1 MSNIINGKEYPLAK
15 IFSSDFEFKIPPY
28 QRPYAWT
35 ENEVTELF
43 EDLLSFS
50 QENQDEDYFLGSIV
64 LIKDEKYPYSEVIDG
79 QQRLTSLCIL
89 LAAIAASSDEE
100 DKKDYLSYIMEP
112 GKKSMGLEAKPRLTL
127 RDMDKDFF
135 REYIQELHFEALCS
149 LTKSQLKTEAQEH
162 IQKNSKVFM
171 DKIKEKF
178 ADNKEKLLNFGSFV
192 VQHCYF
198 VVVSSPSSQ
207 SAFRVF
213 SVLNN
218 RGLDLLPCDIIKADI
233 IGKIPQDKQ
242 EKYTTLWEN
251 IENQTGRDN
260 FNELFGHIRMI
271 AAKQKQQKTL
281 LEEFRVFVLG
291 DNMNSE
297 SIIDNIIQPYAD
309 AYRILTRCDFQS
321 SEDAT
326 PINRLLRWLNKI
338 DNNDWLPP
346 AILFFSKHHQYK
358 ECLDFLTKLERLAA
372 VMHICANNVNY
383 RISRYAQI
391 IEDITIGKDLSNL
404 ELLPSETSLMFNLL
418 NGDVYTELTSVRR
431 NYLLLR
437 LDSFVSDGSAQY
449 SPATLTIE
457 HVLPQQPAVDSAWI
471 RDWPNQA
478 KRQEWTHRLANLVPL
493 PRAKNSEAQ
502 NYDFDVKKEKYF
514 TGSKGTSSYA
524 LTSQVLNESEWTE
537 KVLVKRQKML
547 LDTLKNK
554 WNFDDN
560 FGNPIMDTL
569 AKTDYKNKA
578 KKLTFEL
585 LGIPVGSELT
595 FFKKQSVKCIVKDK
609 ENTVSYDGQEYAL
622 STLAL
627 KLLHECGF
635 KWKTARGADHFL
647 YKGMKLSDMP
657 HAK

>member
-1 MSNIINGKEYPLAK
+1 MSSIINGKEYPLAK

-35 ENEVTELF
+35 ENEVTDLF

-50 QENQDEDYFLGSIV
+50 QGNQDEDYFLGSIV
-64 LIKDEKYPYSEVIDG
+64 LIKEEKSPYSEVIDG
-79 QQRLTSLCIL
+79 QQRLTSLSIL
-89 LAAIAASSDEE
+89 LASIAAFSDEE
-100 DKKDYLSYIMEP
+100 DKIDYLGYIMEP

-135 REYIQELHFEALCS
+135 RHYIQELHFDELFS
-149 LTKSQLKTEAQEH
+149 LEKSQLKTEAQMH
-162 IQKNSKVFM
+162 IQKNAQVFTKKIRENFGN
-171 DKIKEKF
+171 DKE
-178 ADNKEKLLNFGSFV
+178 ALLCFGSFV
-192 VQHCYF
+192 VQHCYL
-198 VVVSSPSSQ
+198 VAVSSPSSQ

-233 IGKIPQDKQ
+233 IGKIPLERQ
-242 EKYTTLWEN
+242 EKYTALWEN

-271 AAKQKQQKTL
+271 VAKQKQQKTL
-281 LEEFRVFVLG
+281 LEEFRVYVIG
-291 DNMNSE
+291 DGTKSE
-297 SIIDNIIQPYAD
+297 SIIDETIQPYAD
-309 AYRILTRCDFQS
+309 AYRVLTRCDFQS

-346 AILFFSKHHQYK
+346 AILFFSKHHQYN
-358 ECLDFLTKLERLAA
+358 ECFAFLTKLERLAA
-372 VMHICANNVNY
+372 VMHICAYNVNY

-391 IEDITIGKDLSNL
+391 LEDITIGNDLSCL
-404 ELLPSETSLMFNLL
+404 DLLPSETSRMYNRL
-418 NGDVYTELTSVRR
+418 NGDVYNELTGVRR

-457 HVLPQQPAVDSAWI
+457 HVLPQQPAAKSSWLK
-471 RDWPNQA
+471 DWPDEE
-478 KRQEWTHRLANLVPL
+478 KRQEWTHRLANLIPL

-502 NYDFDVKKEKYF
+502 NYDFDVKKAKYF
-514 TGSKGTSSYA
+514 TSSKGTSSYA
-524 LTSQVLNESEWTE
+524 LTTQVLSATKWTE
-537 KVLVKRQKML
+537 DVLIKRQKDL
-547 LDTLKNK
+547 LNILKK
-554 WNFDDN
+554 SWDFDEN
-560 FGNPIMDTL
+560 FGYLSSDAL
-569 AKTDYKNKA
+569 AKEENILQ
-578 KKLTFEL
+578 KKSRNLTFKL
-585 LGIPVGSELT
+585 LGIPVGAELT
-595 FFKKQSVKCIVKDK
+595 FFKKQSVKCVVLNE
-609 ENTVSYDGQEYAL
+609 ENAVSYDGKEYAL

-647 YKGMKLSDMP
+647 YKGIKLSDLP
-657 HAK
+657 H